1 MTSIYIALP
10 TTGQINGDLVK
21 QLLDLQ
27 MDCIYNDDLDVAI
40 RKHNGIPLD
49 CNHNKIVKDF
59 LATDSDYLL
68 LVEDDVSIEGKIH
81 DAIKK
86 LISANKPIVSGLIC
100 IQYLGK
106 IRPVII
112 KTIDGKGKYVDDFD
126 PEPERNI
133 KVHASGLAF
142 TLIKRDVLEHMKK
155 KYGAVFKY
163 PYDEDGI
170 VIQTEDVHFCHRAK
184 ELGYDIWVNTGIL
197 CNHHKKVNLM
207 DVYLKKTEF

>member
-1 MTSIYIALP
+1 MKVYLAIP
-10 TTGQINGDLVK
+10 TTGNINGKLAK

-27 MDCIYNDDLDVAI
+27 MDCIFKDEFEVSIKY
-40 RKHNGIPLD
+40 HNGIPLD

-59 LATDSDYLL
+59 LETDSDYLL
-68 LVEDDVSIEGKIH
+68 LVEDDVSVKGGIH
-81 DAIKK
+81 NAIKR
-86 LISANKPIVSGLIC
+86 LIKSNKPIVNGLIC

-112 KTIDGKGKYVDDFD
+112 KTVDGKGEYVDEFD
-126 PEPERNI
+126 AEPERDI

-142 TLIKRDVLEHMKK
+142 TLIKRDVLVHMRKK
-155 KYGAVFKY
+155 GPVFKY

-170 VIQTEDVHFCHRAK
+170 VIQTEDVYFCHRAK
-184 ELGYDIWVNTGIL
+184 ELGYDVWVNTGVL
-197 CNHHKKVNLM
+197 CNHHKTVNLM